1 MTILPQE
8 VRENLD
14 LDVDN
19 ELVREHVGKALQ
31 AEGTAGGAALRRKL
45 ALHV

>member
-1 MTILPQE
+1 MTTLPQE
-8 VRENLD
+8 VRQNLD

-19 ELVREHVGKALQ
+19 ELVREHVGKAFQ
-31 AEGTAGGAALRRKL
+31 AEGTAGGTALRREL